1 MTPMDTR
8 HWRRFRIG
16 ELFTVVKGT
25 RLTKAHMIPGNTNF
39 VGASAMNNGITT
51 RIGNTGH
58 VFEAG
63 AITVCYN
70 GSVGQ
75 SFYQN
80 EPFWASDDVNV
91 LIPSERIDESA
102 ALFILP
108 ILRLTGTRY
117 DFTDK
122 WNQNAME
129 NDQINLPSTP
139 EGRPDWDYMSNFMKT
154 ELSNSSSTIDAL
166 LSAKLNDATM
176 NDASWRP
183 FAIGELFIIQK
194 GTRLTRA
201 TMIPGTT
208 PFIGATLENNGITA
222 HVGNTGHIHPGG
234 TITVAYNGQKATGK
248 AFWQPK
254 PFWASDDVNVLY
266 PQFELTEEI
275 ALFLQPLFWEAG
287 RPYSF
292 GDKWSVARME
302 RTPLT
307 LPTQDDGTP
316 DWNRMH
322 RFMRTIMDNAG
333 ETIDHLDAT
342 PEPNI

>member
-1 MTPMDTR
+1 MPAITE
-8 HWRRFRIG
+8 WKEFRIG
-16 ELFTVVKGT
+16 ELFDIRKPKVLHAQQVSEAPEGIPYVV
-25 RLTKAHMIPGNTNF
+25 RTKF
-39 VGASAMNNGITT
+39 NNGVKYRVSLQSGMTT
-51 RIGNTGH
+51 SPGGVISFGSENT
-58 VFEAG
+58 
-63 AITVCYN
+63 
-70 GSVGQ
+70 
-75 SFYQN
+75 SFFFQP
-80 EPFWASDDVNV
+80 EPFVSGRDIYYLDTRKRTESQCVFLAACLN
-91 LIPSERIDESA
+91 RIA
-102 ALFILP
+102 G
-108 ILRLTGTRY
+108 RYTY
-117 DFTDK
+117 DFGLFP
-122 WNQNAME
+122 
-129 NDQINLPSTP
+129 NLLEQDAIRLPATSS
-139 EGRPDWDYMSNFMKT
+139 GSPDWNGIERYMRNLLIRTGSI
-154 ELSNSSSTIDAL
+154 LDAMQT
-166 LSAKLNDATM
+166 AY
-176 NDASWRP
+176 ASKHLIGTTHWKQFP
-183 FAIGELFIIQK
+183 IGELFIVQK

-275 ALFLQPLFWEAG
+275 ALFLQPLFREAG

-292 GDKWSVARME
+292 GDKWSVTRME

-333 ETIDHLDAT
+333 ETIDHLDAI